1 MPTVSILFCD
11 RCGSEKVDV
20 ASVKGSP
27 LRKYRIR
34 CYECSGE
41 SAVKGF
47 TVARAD
53 APEQTLKE
61 ARSGRAGQQTTRV
74 PRVKA

>member
-20 ASVKGSP
+20 ASVKGST
-27 LRKYRIR
+27 RREYRIR
-34 CYECSGE
+34 CDECSRE
-41 SAVKGF
+41 SAVKGY

-61 ARSGRAGQQTTRV
+61 ARSGRAGQQTTRL
-74 PRVKA
+74 PRVRA